1 MKSSFTVI
9 EAILATRISL
19 IRSVREKEERDQIGN
34 LVTPFL
40 KALIDVEKSCL
51 LFLSKAAREAL
62 NLQVALNSVVR
73 AQALEQQPSSLVSQE
88 YANVLWLH
96 HERKHAVQ
104 FLKELVVSKPKEIQK
119 LGTESK
125 LKNAVLLARLV
136 IDLFTQKLQ
145 HSRIK

>member
-1 MKSSFTVI
+1 M
-9 EAILATRISL
+9 
-19 IRSVREKEERDQIGN
+19 
-34 LVTPFL
+34 TPFV

-51 LFLSKAAREAL
+51 LSLSKAARESL

-96 HERKHAVQ
+96 NERKLAVQ
-104 FLKELVVSKPKEIQK
+104 FLKELVVSKPKETQK
-119 LGTESK
+119 LSAEFK

-136 IDLFTQKLQ
+136 MDFCTQIIAALTC
-145 HSRIK
+145 

>member
-1 MKSSFTVI
+1 M
-9 EAILATRISL
+9 
-19 IRSVREKEERDQIGN
+19 
-34 LVTPFL
+34 TPFL